1 MFTIKQEQSETLFKN
16 MKAKLKKVLD
26 EYTKNYIQTSKAKP
40 QKPIVFMSDIDEKV
54 P

>member
-26 EYTKNYIQTSKAKP
+26 EYTKSYIKTSKAKP
-40 QKPIVFMSDIDEKV
+40 HKPIVYMSDIDEKV